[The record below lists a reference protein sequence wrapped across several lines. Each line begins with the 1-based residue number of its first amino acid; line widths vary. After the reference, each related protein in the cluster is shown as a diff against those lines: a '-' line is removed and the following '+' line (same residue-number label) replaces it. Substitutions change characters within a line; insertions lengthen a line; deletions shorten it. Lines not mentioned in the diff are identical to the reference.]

1 MYGPIFMRML
11 FVTPT
16 RALLVGLLLAAGGCA
31 YLKPQPT
38 PILPP
43 DELYTQGEQELG
55 RKKYYEAREP
65 FRKITERHPNSA
77 WAPRARFLIGEAYY
91 RESEFEKAIRE
102 FETFMSFYPRHEI
115 ADLVQYRLATAYYD
129 QMKPVEQDQG
139 LTIKAMNALK
149 KLVKEYPESRY
160 ATDALAKVDL
170 CRGKLAQKE
179 LWVATYYFNQGN
191 PSGARQRLELV
202 LREYP
207 RTLVIPETL
216 YLLAT
221 VNLREGRDADG
232 IELLRRL
239 TREFGYTE
247 WGKRATEQLSARR

>member
-1 MYGPIFMRML
+1 MQMP
-11 FVTPT
+11 FVMPT

-55 RKKYYEAREP
+55 RRKYYEAREP

-91 RESEFEKAIRE
+91 REAEFDKAIKE
-102 FETFMSFYPRHEI
+102 FETFLSFYPRHEI
-115 ADLVQYRLATAYYD
+115 ADLVQYRLAMAYYD
-129 QMKPVEQDQG
+129 QLKPIEQDQG
-139 LTIKAMNALK
+139 LTAKGLEQFK
-149 KLVKEYPESRY
+149 KLVKEYPDSRY
-160 ATDALAKVDL
+160 ATDALAKIDI

-179 LWVATYYFNQGN
+179 VWVATYYFSQGN
-191 PSGARQRLELV
+191 PSAARQRLEFV
-202 LREYP
+202 LKEYP

-216 YLLAT
+216 YTLAE
-221 VNLREGRDADG
+221 VNFAEGKNHEG
-232 IELLRRL
+232 TELLRQL
-239 TREFGYTE
+239 AADYGFTE
-247 WGKRATEQLSARR
+247 WGRRAIQRLRTTPATGAQR